1 LDINFFG
8 VSNTKRMLI
17 AQCPKCRNIDIEI
30 VDDVRY
36 SCKSCGWTGDRL
48 QFTSMSV
55 IVRDEQRLPE

>member
-1 LDINFFG
+1 
-8 VSNTKRMLI
+8 MLI